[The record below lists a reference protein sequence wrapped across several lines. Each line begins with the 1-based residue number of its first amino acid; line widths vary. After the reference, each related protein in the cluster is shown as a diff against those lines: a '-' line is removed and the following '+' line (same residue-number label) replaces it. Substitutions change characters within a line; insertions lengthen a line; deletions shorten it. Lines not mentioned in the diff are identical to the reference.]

1 MRTSIAHVV
10 LVLALSIGPRCLG
23 QDLPAGAEFRS
34 PSEVATHLVRVLRTT
49 NKAQTNRYVP
59 RVYDL
64 DNVNPYDV
72 IRFIRRSVEIEEGAW
87 FLYGE
92 PTDPDHPHE
101 SVKSGKA
108 VVIVPQY
115 QVPYIDQ
122 LMEVIDTTGLTSSS
136 GDELYYYRP
145 LHRTVSD
152 PDFVS
157 LVRAVLSPN
166 HSGGDQFPDTPV
178 NAMVFYDSPSSID
191 DLRRWLPV
199 LDQPLPQVMVEARI
213 YEINVEN
220 DNALG
225 LDYVS
230 WKNGPGRNLFAV
242 GSYYEKASIS
252 DLDGPGTPFGQP
264 YVGDFSASGHYY
276 SYFCNMSSAFFD
288 FLVSKQKAR
297 VLTAAKVLT
306 RHGVAAE
313 LEVSDVIFFWR
324 TNECI
329 DPDVGFPLPEGTTI
343 VDADWKRLVLGD
355 DTPRELG
362 AKSAGVFLEIEPTIG
377 TEGIVLDVDLDVVS
391 HTGFDSSGYPQ
402 LVRRTYDSSVRIQDG
417 QELVLGGYDRDMV
430 VQQTNKVPILGSL
443 PVLGWFFGG
452 EKNLVKQ
459 RKVVVVVSAQIVP
472 DFSAMS
478 GKDSIIDA
486 ALIRARASGEWPVEN
501 LRTEAGF
508 DQWLLDPER

>member
-1 MRTSIAHVV
+1 
-10 LVLALSIGPRCLG
+10 
-23 QDLPAGAEFRS
+23 
-34 PSEVATHLVRVLRTT
+34 
-49 NKAQTNRYVP
+49 
-59 RVYDL
+59 
-64 DNVNPYDV
+64 
-72 IRFIRRSVEIEEGAW
+72 
-87 FLYGE
+87 
-92 PTDPDHPHE
+92 
-101 SVKSGKA
+101 
-108 VVIVPQY
+108 
-115 QVPYIDQ
+115 
-122 LMEVIDTTGLTSSS
+122 
-136 GDELYYYRP
+136 
-145 LHRTVSD
+145 VSD

-166 HSGGDQFPDTPV
+166 HSGGDQFPDAPV

-191 DLRRWLPV
+191 DVKRWLPL

-242 GSYYEKASIS
+242 GAYSEKAHIS

-264 YVGDFSASGHYY
+264 YVGDFSSSGNYY
-276 SYFCNMSSAFFD
+276 SYFVNMSSAFFD

-306 RHGVAAE
+306 RHGTTAE

-324 TNECI
+324 TGECI
-329 DPDVGFPLPEGTTI
+329 DPDVGFPIPEGDTV
-343 VDADWKRLVLGD
+343 VDLDWKRLVVGD
-355 DTPRELG
+355 DAARELG
-362 AKSAGVFLEIEPTIG
+362 AESAGVFLEIEPTIG
-377 TEGIVLDVDLDVVS
+377 TDGIVLDVDLDVVS
-391 HTGFDSSGYPQ
+391 HTGFDSSGHPQ
-402 LVRRTYDSSVRIQDG
+402 LVRRNYDSSLRIQDG
-417 QELVLGGYDRDMV
+417 QEVVLGGYGRDML

-452 EKNLVKQ
+452 EQNLVKQ
-459 RKVVVVVSAQIVP
+459 RKVVIVVSAHIVP

-478 GKDSIIDA
+478 GKDSAIDA
-486 ALIRARASGEWPVEN
+486 SLIRARASGEWPVEN
-501 LRTEAGF
+501 LRTQAGF